1 MAVDQ
6 INDEPGATAAQGADQ
21 ATAAG
26 IDPNAGAETI
36 NAINNLIVTQFQGG
50 ALRTQMQ
57 TQPCSAAG
65 FIREIMAT
73 TLEPKVTWR
82 HGWADK
88 AEGFLAQWVYESLL
102 RRGMPG
108 GGLRDGISLGGYLVD
123 FGPRAATGS
132 ALIPDPART
141 LAWGPLPERDW
152 LNLHLPSGQELAD
165 GSFRQKY
172 KATSQIRSQGEQ
184 VYPGIYLYPRPPS
197 GLSPLAPAY
206 INRSGSKYYGQGILD
221 LINDWIDYQAENVS
235 GDLSQGWNGIQ
246 DPRSTLIK
254 MVGTYRGTGPFGL
267 WQWSDG
273 ARPGSRVYQI
283 DLLWE
288 DAQELLEESSD
299 LCTAQWELEQG
310 LAQLGAELSAA
321 ERLAA
326 IEAAE
331 RKAAREEKALIG
343 ALAVAAIYLVSQ

>member
-1 MAVDQ
+1 MTDPIA
-6 INDEPGATAAQGADQ
+6 DEPGATTADGAAKAD
-21 ATAAG
+21 AAG
-26 IDPNAGAETI
+26 VDPSAGTEWVT
-36 NAINNLIVTQFQGG
+36 AINNLMVTQFQAG
-50 ALRTQMQ
+50 ALRTEMQ
-57 TQPCSAAG
+57 TQPCAAAG
-65 FIREIMAT
+65 FIREIMT
-73 TLEPKVTWR
+73 TILEPKVTWR

-88 AEGFLAQWVYESLL
+88 AEGFLGDWVYESLL

-108 GGLRDGISLGGYLVD
+108 GGLRDGMSLGAYIVE

-132 ALIPDPART
+132 ALIPDPVRT
-141 LAWGPLPERDW
+141 LLLGAIPERDW
-152 LNLHLPSGQELAD
+152 INLKLPSGQELAD
-165 GSFRQKY
+165 GSYLHKY
-172 KATSQIRSQGEQ
+172 KAGAQIRSQGEEI
-184 VYPGIYLYPRPPS
+184 YPGVYLFPRQPMD
-197 GLSPLAPAY
+197 LSPLHPNWA
-206 INRSGSKYYGQGILD
+206 NRTGAKYYGQPILD
-221 LINDWIDYQAENVS
+221 LIEDWIEYQSENVS
-235 GDLSQGWNGIQ
+235 GDLSQGWNSPQ

-288 DAQELLEESSD
+288 DAQELLQEASD
-299 LCTAQWELEQG
+299 LCTAQWQLEQG

-343 ALAVAAIYLVSQ
+343 ALAVAAIYLASQ